1 MSAPKPQQLKTTS
14 GPAHVL
20 DPRSPLSAVIL
31 RAALSVPRSC
41 SLADAIEMMREQGVS
56 SLLVDG
62 RSGIVTERD
71 LVRALAAGWAPHE
84 PVGIAASWHPIV
96 APATTT
102 VTAGAAL
109 MLNEQV
115 RHLVVELDDGAIGV
129 VSMRDLM
136 AVLLQAVDSHLWLAS
151 LRMTIETPSEIWLG

>member
-1 MSAPKPQQLKTTS
+1 
-14 GPAHVL
+14 
-20 DPRSPLSAVIL
+20 LSAVIL

-41 SLADAIEMMREQGVS
+41 SLADAIGMMREQSVS

-71 LVRALAAGWAPHE
+71 LVRALGAGSAPHE
-84 PVGIAASWHPIV
+84 PVEIAASWHPIV
-96 APATTT
+96 APAATT

-115 RHLVVELDDGAIGV
+115 RHLIVELDDGAIGV

-151 LRMTIETPSEIWLG
+151 LRMTIEGPSEIWLG